1 MRKVMGETNKV
12 QRDHAEFMEKSEKQ
26 YQQIIDQGQQHMVD
40 VMNDSAQLVSEV
52 FDAMHTQE
60 EQLSQFVTDMQKSM
74 ADMAK
79 VNDTNL
85 EMTRQMEHLSEMN
98 GAVSGRLAELTELS
112 EKYTRSLAQV
122 QADNSDLS
130 EGLSVMNDANIRMT
144 DKISKMNDL
153 TVSSL
158 QGVQKAQSAYISAA
172 DGYLKS
178 IQEAQGTL
186 VKETKTQQENLRQFT
201 DYMTQVL
208 ASMKA
213 LTESTAEAVRKMNQ
227 YLSEQAQ
234 ASEIGAKPEADP
246 QLAELIALLK
256 ARESRE
262 AGETR
267 KEKTEEAKPRRR
279 GLFGR

>member
-1 MRKVMGETNKV
+1 
-12 QRDHAEFMEKSEKQ
+12 
-26 YQQIIDQGQQHMVD
+26 
-40 VMNDSAQLVSEV
+40 
-52 FDAMHTQE
+52 
-60 EQLSQFVTDMQKSM
+60 
-74 ADMAK
+74 
-79 VNDTNL
+79 
-85 EMTRQMEHLSEMN
+85 
-98 GAVSGRLAELTELS
+98 
-112 EKYTRSLAQV
+112 
-122 QADNSDLS
+122 
-130 EGLSVMNDANIRMT
+130 
-144 DKISKMNDL
+144 MNDL

-158 QGVQKAQSAYISAA
+158 QGVQKAQSAYISAV

-234 ASEIGAKPEADP
+234 ASENGAKPEADP
-246 QLAELIALLK
+246 QLAELIAILK